1 MKTPQEL
8 RRQLYESIIDETMFI
23 SRASEGALSTEWIMN
38 QPIFIR
44 KKYLD
49 MMKKELEER
58 ESKLNAKTNN
68 KGVNY
73 RNG

>member
-49 MMKKELEER
+49 MMKKEVEER

-73 RNG
+73 RNC

>member
-49 MMKKELEER
+49 MMKKEVEER